1 MKDQNPEEENR
12 RDPFDGDYIGN
23 MWGWKNSY
31 IALAFLLFMM
41 LLAALNYDPDK
52 VIKNKDAQPIQ
63 VIPDTMPQDPR
74 Q

>member
-1 MKDQNPEEENR
+1 MKDQKSDQENK
-12 RDPFDGDYIGN
+12 RDPFDGEYIGN
-23 MWGWKNSY
+23 MWGWRNSY

-52 VIKNKDAQPIQ
+52 KISPEDVQPIQ
-63 VIPDTMPQDPR
+63 VIPDTMPQSPK